1 METGGIVG
9 IIYGIILLIIG
20 ILGFINVDYLGNMYM
35 AGLLFILGLLSF
47 VCAWYFGKSKK

>member
-1 METGGIVG
+1 MESGGIVG

-20 ILGFINVDYLGNMYM
+20 MLGFIDISYLGNIYM
-35 AGLLFILGLLSF
+35 AGLLFILGLISF